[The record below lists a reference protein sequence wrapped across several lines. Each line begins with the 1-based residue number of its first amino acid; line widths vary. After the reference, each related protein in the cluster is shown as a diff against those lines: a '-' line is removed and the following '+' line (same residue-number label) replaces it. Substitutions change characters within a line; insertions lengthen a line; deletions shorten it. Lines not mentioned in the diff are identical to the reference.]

1 MRLARAHIVN
11 FRCLRDLSVSFDD
24 VTVLVGA
31 NSTGK
36 SSVLHALDWFFRGGP
51 LCDED
56 IHGHQPGERVTVGVT
71 FTSFDRADRDALGS
85 FVLGDEATVW
95 RSWSAEDGEKLMG
108 RARAYPAFAAVR
120 QHARATEK
128 RQAYKELCDAQPGL
142 ALPKANSAAAVDE
155 ALVEWEAAHPDSLE
169 NGRTDATR
177 LFGSAGQARLASRMD
192 FVLVP
197 AIADPG
203 AETQDARGTMLRQ
216 LLDRASGEQ
225 NRMRER
231 LDELG
236 ERVTSEISEIMTA
249 EGGEMLRS
257 LARAVSSPLAT
268 LIPNGEVLLSARAP
282 DLKMPSLSVDLRV
295 ADGELDTPVG
305 HQGHGF
311 QRALLIAL
319 VQQLAVLTSP
329 PETSVDDGQL
339 ELAPSPPALVL
350 ALEEPELYQH
360 PLQARHFAAMLASLA
375 QQAGATIQVAYATHS
390 DHFVDPSPARANARS
405 TDRHHFLAVR
415 HWSRRARAQPF
426 EPSPESEKIRAVGEI
441 VGQSVQQLQRFVDAG
456 FVD

>member
-36 SSVLHALDWFFRGGP
+36 SSVLHALEWFFRGSP
-51 LCDED
+51 LTHED

-71 FTSFDRADRDALGS
+71 CTSFDRADREALGS
-85 FVLGDEATVW
+85 YVLGDEATFW

-108 RARAYPAFAAVR
+108 KARAYPAFAAVR

-128 RQAYKELCDAQPGL
+128 RQAYNELREARPGL

-155 ALVEWEAAHPDSLE
+155 ALVEWEATHPDNLE
-169 NGRTDATR
+169 NGRTDATH
-177 LFGSAGQARLASRMD
+177 LFGFAGQARLASRMD

-197 AIADPG
+197 ALADPH

-216 LLDRASGEQ
+216 LLDRAPGQQ
-225 NRMRER
+225 NHMREQ
-231 LDELG
+231 LDQLR
-236 ERVTSEISEIMTA
+236 ERVTSEISDIMTA
-249 EGGEMLRS
+249 EGGEMLAS
-257 LARAVSSPLAT
+257 LARAVSSQLAT
-268 LIPNGEVLLSARAP
+268 LIPNGKVLLSARVP

-319 VQQLAVLTSP
+319 VQQLAVLTPRPSP
-329 PETSVDDGQL
+329 ASTTVSSRS
-339 ELAPSPPALVL
+339 APSPPALVL
-350 ALEEPELYQH
+350 ALEEPEAL
-360 PLQARHFAAMLASLA
+360 PTPAAGTAFRRDARIT
-375 QQAGATIQVAYATHS
+375 G
-390 DHFVDPSPARANARS
+390 
-405 TDRHHFLAVR
+405 
-415 HWSRRARAQPF
+415 
-426 EPSPESEKIRAVGEI
+426 
-441 VGQSVQQLQRFVDAG
+441 
-456 FVD
+456 